1 MGKSNNRE
9 FIMET
14 KSQMTIDELIFAEIE
29 PTARAWIE
37 ISQLKN
43 LYRRG
48 WLQAGI
54 PAERCESVA
63 EHSFGVAILCSL
75 LLPEFSPQLNVE
87 RVLRMALLHDIGE
100 VYAGDITP
108 QDGLSEHTKR
118 TAERES
124 VTRILGN
131 LPAGQEYL
139 QIWEEFETGET
150 PEARFV
156 RQVDK
161 LEMGLQAR
169 IYAEQGYRDIDQFYR
184 SAVQALSDSKL
195 QDLVTD
201 VIPTAEAA
209 EQGRE

>member
-1 MGKSNNRE
+1 MDVKNQ
-9 FIMET
+9 
-14 KSQMTIDELIFAEIE
+14 KTIDSLISAEID
-29 PTARAWIE
+29 PTVRAWIE

-63 EHSFGVAILCSL
+63 EHSFGVAILCTL
-75 LLPEFSPQLNVE
+75 LLPEFSPQLDVE
-87 RVLRMALLHDIGE
+87 RVLRMALLHDVGE

-108 QDGLSEHTKR
+108 QDGITEHAKS

-124 VTRILGN
+124 VTRILSSMPADQGN
-131 LPAGQEYL
+131 L
-139 QIWEEFETGET
+139 QIWEEFEAGET

-156 RQVDK
+156 RQIDR

-169 IYAEQGYRDIDQFYR
+169 IYSKQGYRDLEQFYI
-184 SAVQALSDSKL
+184 SAIQGISGSELR
-195 QDLVTD
+195 DLVAD
-201 VIPTAEAA
+201 VIPVEFAADHDAE
-209 EQGRE
+209 